1 MRRGRGGSGIWLHG
15 SPPTQYAP
23 APQATDGC
31 VAVVNTDLEDIL
43 RIVQIR
49 TTPVLIAQQISWM
62 PPRSLVSEKQS
73 VEKMLDAWSRQV
85 RG

>member
-1 MRRGRGGSGIWLHG
+1 M
-15 SPPTQYAP
+15 
-23 APQATDGC
+23 
-31 VAVVNTDLEDIL
+31 VNTDLEDIL